1 MDEIWKDIEGFEGLY
16 QVSNLGRVKSLE
28 RYNIGIK
35 NKSINERYLKQSP
48 DGNGYLMVWLYKG
61 TKRKTMKVHR
71 LVAEAFIPNPKQ
83 KPQIDHINAI
93 RQDNRV
99 ENLRWCTEK
108 ENSNNPITARRNGES
123 HFSTKSSCSIRVGQY
138 TLEGELIK
146 EWGCINDVERELNIS
161 HAHIIGCC
169 KGYKYKKSAG
179 GFIWRYL

>member
-1 MDEIWKDIEGFEGLY
+1 MEEIWKDIEGYEGLY

-28 RYNIGIK
+28 RYNLGIK
-35 NKSINERYLKQSP
+35 NKYIKERFLKQHP
-48 DGNGYLMVWLYKG
+48 DGKGYLMVWLYKG

-71 LVAEAFIPNPKQ
+71 LVAKTFIPNPKQ
-83 KPQIDHINAI
+83 KPQIDHINAE

-108 ENSNNPITARRNGES
+108 ENSNNPITAKRNGES

-146 EWGCINDVERELNIS
+146 EWGCINDVERELNIR